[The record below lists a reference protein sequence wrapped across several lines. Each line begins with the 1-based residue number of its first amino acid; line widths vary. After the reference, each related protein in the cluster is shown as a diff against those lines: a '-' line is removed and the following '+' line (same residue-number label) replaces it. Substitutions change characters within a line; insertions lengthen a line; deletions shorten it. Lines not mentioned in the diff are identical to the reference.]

1 MKIKI
6 HNWNDFE
13 THNAIFF
20 TRDINIKNELNV
32 SACYIENKKNYFLV
46 YMDFIKYKMLLW
58 IEDGEY
64 LEIIDQNFSN
74 EYVKVPK
81 YISKYQ
87 DVDGLLKLNM
97 KNVVAKPWMLNNNGF
112 FAMVLLDRKSAEKLF
127 IEKELK

>member
-13 THNAIFF
+13 THNAIYF

-32 SACYIENKKNYFLV
+32 SACYIENEKNYFLV
-46 YMDFIKYKMLLW
+46 YMDFIEYKILLW

-87 DVDGLLKLNM
+87 DVDGLLELNM
-97 KNVVAKPWMLNNNGF
+97 KNVVAKPWMLNNNEF
-112 FAMVLLDRKSAEKLF
+112 FAMVLLDGHSAKKLF

>member
-13 THNAIFF
+13 AHNALHF
-20 TRDINIKNELNV
+20 TRDINIKNDLNV
-32 SACYIENKKNYFLV
+32 SACYTENEIKYFLV

-58 IEDGEY
+58 IEDGDY

-74 EYVKVPK
+74 EYVEVSK

-87 DVDGLLKLNM
+87 DVDGLLELHM
-97 KNVVAKPWMLNNNGF
+97 KNVVAKQWMLTNNKF
-112 FAMVLLDRKSAEKLF
+112 FAMVLLDRNSAEKLF
-127 IEKELK
+127 IENDLK

>member
-13 THNAIFF
+13 THNAIYF

-32 SACYIENKKNYFLV
+32 SACYIENEKKFFLV
-46 YMDFIKYKMLLW
+46 YMDFIEYKMLLW

-112 FAMVLLDRKSAEKLF
+112 FAMVLLDRNSAEKLF

>member
-13 THNAIFF
+13 THNAIYF

-32 SACYIENKKNYFLV
+32 SACYIENEKNHFLV
-46 YMDFIKYKMLLW
+46 YMDFIEYKILLW

-87 DVDGLLKLNM
+87 DVDGLLELNM
-97 KNVVAKPWMLNNNGF
+97 KNVVAKPWMLNNNEF
-112 FAMVLLDRKSAEKLF
+112 FAMVLLDRNSAEKLF

>member
-6 HNWNDFE
+6 NNWNEFE
-13 THNAIFF
+13 TRNATYF

-32 SACYIENKKNYFLV
+32 YASYIEKKKKYFLV
-46 YMDFIKYKMLLW
+46 YMDFVKYKILLW
-58 IEDGEY
+58 IKDGEY

-74 EYVKVPK
+74 EYVKVSK

-97 KNVVAKPWMLNNNGF
+97 KNVVAKQWMLNNNEF
-112 FAMVLLDRKSAEKLF
+112 FAMVLLDGHSAEKLF

>member
-13 THNAIFF
+13 THNAIYF

-32 SACYIENKKNYFLV
+32 SACYIENEKNYFLV
-46 YMDFIKYKMLLW
+46 YMDFIEYKILLW

-87 DVDGLLKLNM
+87 DVDGLLELNM
-97 KNVVAKPWMLNNNGF
+97 KNVVAKPWMLNNNEF
-112 FAMVLLDRKSAEKLF
+112 FAMVLLDGHSAEKLF

>member
-13 THNAIFF
+13 THNAIYF

-32 SACYIENKKNYFLV
+32 SACYIENGKNYFLV
-46 YMDFIKYKMLLW
+46 YIDFIEYKTLLW

-87 DVDGLLKLNM
+87 DVDGLLELNM
-97 KNVVAKPWMLNNNGF
+97 KNVVAKPWMLNNNEF
-112 FAMVLLDRKSAEKLF
+112 FAMVLLDRNSAEKLF
-127 IEKELK
+127 KEKELK

>member
-13 THNAIFF
+13 THNAIYF

-32 SACYIENKKNYFLV
+32 SAYYTENEKKYFLV
-46 YMDFIKYKMLLW
+46 YMDFIEYKILLW

-64 LEIIDQNFSN
+64 LEITDQNFSN
-74 EYVKVPK
+74 EYVKVSK

-87 DVDGLLKLNM
+87 DVDGLLELNM
-97 KNVVAKPWMLNNNGF
+97 KNVVAKQWMLNNNEF
-112 FAMVLLDRKSAEKLF
+112 FAMVLSERNLAEKLF
-127 IEKELK
+127 VKNELK